1 MIELDDNEVNK
12 EVLDMLSA
20 IERKKKWLVCNIDG
34 KDALIPDTRD
44 ALGHD
49 LFGVEKFQCHSPS
62 PDLIVLACPLKFIAN
77 RYAWGMFTKSMKYS
91 DVDFNTM
98 SLRPGIIEG
107 NQIMPKK
114 PLQIEVQSSG
124 GVQ

>member
-1 MIELDDNEVNK
+1 MIRLDDSEANREMS
-12 EVLDMLSA
+12 DMLSA
-20 IERKKKWLVCNIDG
+20 IEKKKKWLICRILDKYV
-34 KDALIPDTRD
+34 LIPDTTD

-62 PDLIVLACPLKFIAN
+62 LDLIVLACPLKFIAN
-77 RYAWGMFTKSMKYS
+77 IYAWGMFTKSMKYS

-107 NQIMPKK
+107 NQVIMPKR
-114 PLQIEVQSSG
+114 LAD
-124 GVQ
+124 

>member
-1 MIELDDNEVNK
+1 MIELDDSEANREMS
-12 EVLDMLSA
+12 DMLSA
-20 IERKKKWLVCNIDG
+20 IEKKKKWLVCRILD
-34 KDALIPDTRD
+34 KDVLIPDTTD

-49 LFGVEKFQCHSPS
+49 VFDVKKFECHSPS

-98 SLRPGIIEG
+98 SLNPGIIEDNKVIG
-107 NQIMPKK
+107 KEMK
-114 PLQIEVQSSG
+114 
-124 GVQ
+124 

>member
-49 LFGVEKFQCHSPS
+49 LFGVERFQCHPPS
-62 PDLIVLACPLKFIAN
+62 PDLIVSAWPLKFIWN
-77 RYAWGMFTKSMKYS
+77 VYAKGMFSKKMKYS
-91 DVDFNTM
+91 EVDFNTM
-98 SLRPGIIEG
+98 SLNPGVIED
-107 NQIMPKK
+107 NQVITTSERVMGK
-114 PLQIEVQSSG
+114 
-124 GVQ
+124 

>member
-1 MIELDDNEVNK
+1 MIELDDNEANK
-12 EVLDMLSA
+12 EVSDMLSA

-62 PDLIVLACPLKFIAN
+62 LDLIVLACPLKFIAN
-77 RYAWGMFTKSMKYS
+77 GYTWGMFTRSMKYS

-107 NQIMPKK
+107 NQVHISRKE
-114 PLQIEVQSSG
+114 EVHP
-124 GVQ
+124 